1 VIASMCSTY
10 NIRPYFTY
18 DMFVILTPNQV
29 VAVRSVK
36 RVTYLDTDRYRVDA
50 GVSIIR
56 SALGISVIR
65 SFYARMRTC

>member
-29 VAVRSVK
+29 VAVRLVK
-36 RVTYLDTDRYRVDA
+36 RVTHHTDRYHVDA
-50 GVSIIR
+50 GVSIVR

-65 SFYARMRTC
+65 SF